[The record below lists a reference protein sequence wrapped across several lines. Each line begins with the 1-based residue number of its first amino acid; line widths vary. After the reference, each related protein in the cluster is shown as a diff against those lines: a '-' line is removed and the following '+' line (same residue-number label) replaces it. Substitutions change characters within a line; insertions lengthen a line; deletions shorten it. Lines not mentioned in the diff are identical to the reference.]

1 MPDILNRLSQGFSC
15 LIVVAS
21 MVMLG
26 WGLLGFLEY
35 FTGLAPLMPLQNATF
50 PGGTQFVHWL
60 LITLSGGTFLAGYS
74 ARWGYT
80 PIAMIVLFASLA
92 TLCAVETFDF
102 MENESRYADFVRECI
117 YYVITSIFLFRSK
130 RMRDRFGKITIEG

>member
-60 LITLSGGTFLAGYS
+60 VITLSGWHISG
-74 ARWGYT
+74 R
-80 PIAMIVLFASLA
+80 VLCSLG
-92 TLCAVETFDF
+92 L
-102 MENESRYADFVRECI
+102 YADCHDRPVRI
-117 YYVITSIFLFRSK
+117 ARHAVRGGNV
-130 RMRDRFGKITIEG
+130 RFHGE